1 MALQDPTDPAGYF
14 DPAIA
19 DALAVQSD
27 PYGFEWPPRE
37 WTTDDQQIG
46 GTMGVVENAAAPAL
60 AAPEVAPTPGGGSAA
75 LIENAAAPALEDLSP
90 VAAELGAPS
99 YQIPDQLPAGLK
111 LLHEG
116 ETYAEPVPPPLPFT
130 PDPNLRGI
138 QPEKPVEQAG
148 VELGQDP
155 VKLAIAEQDY
165 ARRQHDWA
173 NEQAQIERNRDQMR
187 AEENY
192 ARQREVQL
200 KTQAD
205 MDKLNADAAAL
216 ANTKID
222 DKRWFKN
229 ASTGQK
235 IGAWVAAIVGGLVSG
250 RTGGPNTGLQNILKM
265 IDDDVDAQKFELQN
279 KQQALGARR
288 SVISDNYARSGDMFR
303 AAESYR
309 MASYDR
315 TIANLQSQ
323 AQQFDPRSARAI
335 EIGKLI
341 QGVAAQRQ
349 AAAMAAQDRYLKTNT
364 AHAELQGKLLDNA
377 AKERKL
383 AGIGAGGAGG
393 GLDKRVMT
401 ADQIAGLLPPG
412 AWIPPKA
419 WTGTIAEYGKLAE
432 AANKGQAVS
441 SGATSGM
448 GKEQLER
455 EVILPDGQ
463 KFIARGGTE
472 DIGKLRKQ
480 VAATNTLT
488 RLMDEAIRIRTGWTS
503 DTAKSA
509 EWRQLQANWA
519 AATGV
524 AKDVL
529 GLGALSG
536 PDMGLVEKFIG
547 TSDPTEFRDPE
558 SGILKARENII
569 GITNDMVTSA
579 GGPKFTIK
587 YIKPDAPKPTD
598 RDRAFL
604 AAQKEP
610 SLTAVISETNRSG
623 KKSGDMSTKEMYGQ
637 FVHPGD
643 DPDLDNVVMP
653 DVRAYIE
660 RAGSSLKSKDPGEVK
675 DARAA
680 LEKLLTTGGNAGI
693 KQAALRQLSI
703 LPEYQNPVARGGQ

>member
-200 KTQAD
+200 KTQTD
-205 MDKLNADAAAL
+205 MDNLNAEAAAL

-222 DKRWFKN
+222 DKRWFRN

-235 IGAWVAAIVGGLVSG
+235 IGAWVAAIVGGLVAG

-349 AAAMAAQDRYLKTNT
+349 ASQAAALDRYYKLNT
-364 AHAELQGKLLDNA
+364 ADADLQGKLLANA
-377 AKERKL
+377 AAAKKL
-383 AGIGAGGAGG
+383 AGIGAGGVAPTAYDEKAFASVTPPPGFKGTQASWLEMRNKFLAGKKSEQELDAGG
-393 GLDKRVMT
+393 KVGEEKRQQKLVRGGIGLTDYDENGKKVEFVPSGLDT
-401 ADQIAGLLPPG
+401 
-412 AWIPPKA
+412 
-419 WTGTIAEYGKLAE
+419 
-432 AANKGQAVS
+432 
-441 SGATSGM
+441 
-448 GKEQLER
+448 
-455 EVILPDGQ
+455 EV
-463 KFIARGGTE
+463 T
-472 DIGKLRKQ
+472 KLRNKKKG
-480 VAATNTLT
+480 TTEMINL
-488 RLMDEAIRIRTGWTS
+488 LDEAMALRTGWTS
-503 DTAKSA
+503 DTVGGAENKKLKAIMGKLKLAAKNTEDLGAITEADAELINGLIGTDDFTSWRGVDAAVSQARRNLIGSLRIEAQGQGMSA
-509 EWRQLQANWA
+509 RGASEIDFPNLYAEKAKVSQEEGAYQALL
-519 AATGV
+519 GGKLDDV
-524 AKDVL
+524 AKQQT
-529 GLGALSG
+529 LGAIAVKAQSTDPKVNG
-536 PDMGLVEKFIG
+536 P
-547 TSDPTEFRDPE
+547 
-558 SGILKARENII
+558 ARARLRKLAE
-569 GITNDMVTSA
+569 
-579 GGPKFTIK
+579 
-587 YIKPDAPKPTD
+587 DAPDEND
-598 RDRAFL
+598 RRSIKNWL
-604 AAQKEP
+604 ALP
-610 SLTAVISETNRSG
+610 
-623 KKSGDMSTKEMYGQ
+623 Q
-637 FVHPGD
+637 FG
-643 DPDLDNVVMP
+643 
-653 DVRAYIE
+653 
-660 RAGSSLKSKDPGEVK
+660 
-675 DARAA
+675 
-680 LEKLLTTGGNAGI
+680 
-693 KQAALRQLSI
+693 
-703 LPEYQNPVARGGQ
+703 GGQQ